1 MGYVRSTLK
10 LAWPEDSEFSG
21 LEVHMRRLSIRKL
34 MEVQSLQ
41 DLRQSTDMAE
51 SMAAMSSILDTVSGA
66 LIGWNLE
73 EEIEQEDGSTVIVKV
88 PATREALDDQDV
100 AMILDLVSN
109 WIAVASSVPLGSR
122 TNSDPTQQPSHPE
135 EPPLEEWAS
144 LALPSQDLLS
154 EPVSS

>member
-1 MGYVRSTLK
+1 MK
-10 LAWPEDSEFSG
+10 
-21 LEVHMRRLSIRKL
+21 RLSIRKL

-41 DLRQSTDMAE
+41 DLRQSTDMKE
-51 SMAAMSSILDTVSGA
+51 SMEAMSSILDTLAGA

-73 EEIEQEDGSTVIVKV
+73 DEVEQADGTVVNVPV

-100 AMILDLVSN
+100 SLILDLVSN

-122 TNSDPTQQPSHPE
+122 TNSEPTQSASHPE

-144 LALPSQDLLS
+144 LALPSQELLS
-154 EPVSS
+154 EPASS